1 MRKNPKLSVV
11 GSTSTGQ
18 PPPRKLGRYGL
29 SLWHDVTS
37 TYHIEDIGGIEL
49 LAQACAAADRAEAL
63 AAIIAEDGETI
74 KGKNGLR
81 AHPCLKDELVAR
93 SFVVRTLARLG
104 ITTQEIKPMG
114 RPASGF
120 GVSHADE

>member
-1 MRKNPKLSVV
+1 MAKKNQLTWVE
-11 GSTSTGQ
+11 STSTGQ
-18 PPPRKLGRYGL
+18 PPPRKLGQHGL
-29 SLWHDVTS
+29 KLWHAITAD
-37 TYHIEDIGGIEL
+37 YHIEDVGGIEL

-81 AHPCLKDELVAR
+81 AHPCLKDELAAR

-104 ITTQEIKPMG
+104 ITTENLKPVG
-114 RPASGF
+114 RPAKGF
-120 GVSHADE
+120 GIMVDD